1 MSPMQMNLLHASFS
15 VFFLKKTEIFLTEYT
30 VRVSQKNFTTL
41 QIVNIQKQ
49 NSRSQSVSGKKRG
62 KTKTIYELS

>member
-1 MSPMQMNLLHASFS
+1 MSPMQMNLLHVSFS

-49 NSRSQSVSGKKRG
+49 NSRYNRCREKNAGKLKPFMN
-62 KTKTIYELS
+62 